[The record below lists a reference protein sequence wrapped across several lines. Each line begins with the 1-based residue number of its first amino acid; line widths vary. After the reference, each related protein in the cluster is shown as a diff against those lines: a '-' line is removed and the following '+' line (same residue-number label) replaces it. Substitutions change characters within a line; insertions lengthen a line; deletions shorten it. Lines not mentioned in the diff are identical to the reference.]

1 MAKDIKARVQGQN
14 PNILPRDINKFL
26 EKKDI
31 SNIYEAL
38 AIINKRSKFLT
49 YDLKEE
55 LKAKLEDFTMTH
67 DSIEEII
74 ENREQIEITKF
85 YEKLPNPALI
95 AMYEFLE
102 DKLDYEL
109 RDKEGNTIEN

>member
-1 MAKDIKARVQGQN
+1 MAKDIKAKVQGQD
-14 PNILPRDINKFL
+14 PNIVPKDINLFL
-26 EKKDI
+26 EKNNI

-49 YDLKEE
+49 YELKEE
-55 LKAKLEDFTMTH
+55 LKSKLEDFTMIH

-95 AMYEFLE
+95 AMYEFLD
-102 DKLDYEL
+102 DKLEYEY
-109 RDKEGNTIEN
+109 RDREGNKMD